1 MEAIETKQIH
11 IRFTR
16 ALSSYDNHADAQH
29 RISRK
34 LASLLPHQ
42 ANVRYKRMLEIG
54 CGTGGFTGVL
64 KQQCHIDEWIL
75 NDLCEDCQE
84 KIEQLFPGSPPR
96 FIAGDAET
104 LSFPGKFDL
113 IASASV
119 FQWMKEPETFLHKLS
134 GLLMQQ
140 GLLLFSTFVPG
151 NLHEIK
157 KLTGKG
163 TCVPNLRYTCRMAI
177 HSRFQSAASGR
188 GYDRPYLQNPTGRT
202 ETPQSNGRHSDRKR
216 LLDKRPAGIILPA
229 ICGTV
234 RDNRR
239 SSDTHIPPVLYISNQ
254 KIKKD
259 MKGTVLFITGIDT
272 NIGKTFATGMIACA
286 LAEKGKKVI
295 TQKMIQT
302 GCTEVSE
309 DIEMHRKIQGIPFTE
324 EDKAGLTCP
333 YIFTYPC
340 SPHMAAEKDGKT
352 IDLSVI
358 TEATR
363 RLQEKYEY
371 VLLEGAGGLM
381 VPNDFHSL
389 AIDYVKEQGYPVI
402 LVTSGKLGSI
412 NHTLLSLYACKQYG
426 IPVRTVVYNLY
437 PPTDE
442 LITANTLE
450 YLTQY
455 LEKEFPETALI
466 TLPEATAGVADIDI
480 SSLF

>member
-163 TCVPNLRYTCRMAI
+163 LVY
-177 HSRFQSAASGR
+177 
-188 GYDRPYLQNPTGRT
+188 PT
-202 ETPQSNGRHSDRKR
+202 
-216 LLDKRPAGIILPA
+216 
-229 ICGTV
+229 
-234 RDNRR
+234 
-239 SSDTHIPPVLYISNQ
+239 SDTLVGWLSTADFNLLHQEEDTIVLTFKTPLDVLRHLPPVLYISNQ